1 MVCTSDFDS
10 ESKCSIHFRLTLLTL
25 LIFTVRENSKTFWAR
40 MYQGWRGSLARNLWR
55 VRFSSGPHMKKRYQY
70 WSKDGLKWTDW
81 FDWDVDFMPEFQM
94 NDRRIFCR
102 LKNEYKED

>member
-1 MVCTSDFDS
+1 
-10 ESKCSIHFRLTLLTL
+10 
-25 LIFTVRENSKTFWAR
+25 

-81 FDWDVDFMPEFQM
+81 FDWDVDFMPEFQI

>member
-1 MVCTSDFDS
+1 
-10 ESKCSIHFRLTLLTL
+10 
-25 LIFTVRENSKTFWAR
+25 

-70 WSKDGLKWTDW
+70 WSKDGLVWTKW
-81 FDWDVDFMPEFQM
+81 FDWDSDYMPELQM
-94 NDRRIFCR
+94 NDRRTFCR